1 MKETSTKPPETVEY
15 GWHFVS
21 DRRRLEHGD
30 GREVRQGETLAMP
43 EPQAVGD
50 WTRPPPLPL
59 LCYSGMHASWIASD
73 ALEHAPGSIIC
84 RVAVW
89 GEIDTGISKFCGK
102 KRHVIWMLPLEKS
115 REVLLAH
122 GRWLETC
129 LTQVIGPFRRQD
141 ADTHY
146 IDGLKGQPHA
156 YARACWHQVDT
167 AIWLY
172 YHDSHDF
179 YETIEHY
186 AARNARD
193 WDLED
198 RAIEAA
204 KECGV
209 FVEDYDPTA
218 MTAAAQE

>member
-1 MKETSTKPPETVEY
+1 MKETSTKPPEMVEY
-15 GWHFVS
+15 GWHFLC
-21 DRRRLEHGD
+21 DDGRLGYGD
-30 GREVRQGETLAMP
+30 DREVRQGETLTVP
-43 EPQAVGD
+43 EHWRWGH
-50 WTRPPPLPL
+50 RPR
-59 LCYSGMHASWIASD
+59 LCESGMHASWIACD
-73 ALEHAPGSIIC
+73 ALKHAPGSIIC

-89 GEIDTGISKFCGK
+89 GELDRGRGKFCGRN
-102 KRHVIWMLPLEKS
+102 RHVIWMLPLEKS

-122 GRWLETC
+122 GRCLETC
-129 LTQVIGPFRRQD
+129 LAQAFGPFQCS
-141 ADTHY
+141 DTGANY
-146 IDGLKGQPHA
+146 LESLKSKPNK
-156 YARACWHQVDT
+156 YAVNCWYQIVRAMREHGRDR
-167 AIWLY
+167 L
-172 YHDSHDF
+172 HSFD
-179 YETIEHY
+179 IEHH